1 MISYPPLIVAPTR
14 TYTMTFPDDYMLGSE
29 NISTNCGSVAVAN
42 GTVTL
47 DTYSYISHQD
57 VTCNFTVLEKIF
69 PAFVIEQ
76 SSLWSQT
83 ADLSNINNPP
93 VEYSASER
101 IDPIL
106 LPLKTTLVQIGNWP
120 PTIIFSTTPSL
131 PTGLTLAR
139 GRIQGSISDAGRY
152 FFTVLASD
160 VFSGL
165 STPIGNYTIVVTEP
179 ASSSLGISPGY
190 IGIIVACG
198 ALALLVAILLV
209 YLRVQRR
216 RTAARPFDFTKLLA
230 EQPKDLAL
238 SREIR
243 APKEIRRDR
252 VEVTGS
258 LGSGNF
264 GSVHKAQLSLQ
275 GTTSTVA
282 VKELHDGP
290 DSSSGRDQLLAEAT
304 LMAQFENDNVVSLI
318 GVVTIGNPLWVV
330 IEFCE
335 KGALDEF
342 LQNFDT
348 NLAQQL
354 KFSSD
359 CAKGMMYLASL
370 RFIHRDLAARNVL
383 LTSDYTAKIADFGM
397 SRESRNKAYYTSR
410 SGGPLPVRWTAPEAL
425 EMQKYSEQSDVWSF
439 GVLMYEIWTQAML
452 PYHGMSNDRVWTKVM
467 AGFRLPRPLE
477 CPEEVHA
484 VMLACWSG
492 AGSRPPFFKLVTRFD
507 DLIKLALKGEI
518 KDPTQVAAPIAR
530 RSAINS
536 PFTVPADSASA
547 INYQY
552 QLTSS
557 VTEDEDSNAGTSAMA
572 NNDSYLPAL
581 GSILPVTKAAARR
594 LSQHLPNSGIVY
606 EKRDSN
612 PGSTHQ
618 PTKSTSTSTLYSLP
632 AAQGNDLDI
641 VQSVELSLLS
651 TRGSLAAPSSN
662 AEIEYGFSEGFAGT
676 IAKGSTTIPQPEPVD
691 EPDDPNAWYA
701 DQLPATK
708 KAGLVYSTPDV
719 DAKPVVKGKSS
730 LAYAIPDATVKPTKG
745 KSSLAYAVPDAML
758 NDAHAQN
765 GGSNKDDDDDRNAW
779 YADRPLDS
787 KSGLVYT
794 DPDVEAKPV
803 AKGKSSLVYSAPD
816 ATTLPSGKKSSL
828 TYSEPD
834 QPVIVQKP
842 RRKSSTYG
850 QSHILHTLT
859 SQLIISQMQ
868 TRQRSRTRLSTCRR
882 LPLGPSDHP
891 IFSMPCQ
898 RLRTQG
904 RSRQSAEQMP
914 RQRFR
919 STRSAAP
926 MRL

>member
-29 NISTNCGSVAVAN
+29 NITTNCGSVAVAN

-57 VTCNFTVLEKIF
+57 VTCNFKVLEKIF

-93 VEYSASER
+93 VEYSFSER

-139 GRIQGSISDAGRY
+139 GRIQGSIPDAGRY

-492 AGSRPPFFKLVTRFD
+492 PGSRPPFFKLVARFD
-507 DLIKLALKGEI
+507 ELIRMEAAGHL
-518 KDPTQVAAPIAR
+518 KDPTQTSASNRHRMGIESRLNNGGMAHSAHAVNYNYFQNESRTENVNFDSVAAYSTFKNTTAHSDSSETTNAIGLTASAENETMYGFSNFSPNPISIAAGLPKSDLYNEPEDPSTWDSVKPLSNNPGSIEIKSAA
-530 RSAINS
+530 RSAS
-536 PFTVPADSASA
+536 VADRAASKSGHVA
-547 INYQY
+547 NGSLY
-552 QLTSS
+552 
-557 VTEDEDSNAGTSAMA
+557 SNA
-572 NNDSYLPAL
+572 
-581 GSILPVTKAAARR
+581 
-594 LSQHLPNSGIVY
+594 
-606 EKRDSN
+606 KRDS
-612 PGSTHQ
+612 
-618 PTKSTSTSTLYSLP
+618 
-632 AAQGNDLDI
+632 
-641 VQSVELSLLS
+641 
-651 TRGSLAAPSSN
+651 
-662 AEIEYGFSEGFAGT
+662 
-676 IAKGSTTIPQPEPVD
+676 
-691 EPDDPNAWYA
+691 
-701 DQLPATK
+701 
-708 KAGLVYSTPDV
+708 
-719 DAKPVVKGKSS
+719 
-730 LAYAIPDATVKPTKG
+730 
-745 KSSLAYAVPDAML
+745 
-758 NDAHAQN
+758 
-765 GGSNKDDDDDRNAW
+765 
-779 YADRPLDS
+779 
-787 KSGLVYT
+787 
-794 DPDVEAKPV
+794 
-803 AKGKSSLVYSAPD
+803 SA
-816 ATTLPSGKKSSL
+816 
-828 TYSEPD
+828 YSEPD
-834 QPVIVQKP
+834 KPDEPVIVQ
-842 RRKSSTYG
+842 
-850 QSHILHTLT
+850 
-859 SQLIISQMQ
+859 
-868 TRQRSRTRLSTCRR
+868 
-882 LPLGPSDHP
+882 
-891 IFSMPCQ
+891 
-898 RLRTQG
+898 RLRKESFLG
-904 RSRQSAEQMP
+904 FFLGLLRSIHLLG
-914 RQRFR
+914 
-919 STRSAAP
+919 T
-926 MRL
+926 